1 MVLQWH
7 YGPPRSILGP
17 SSLKN
22 KFRALKTSAF
32 ERELNFKKS
41 YMIFGD
47 LEPERPLK
55 GVTQPSKYVSYR
67 KLNLKLFYIW
77 QPNIGIW
84 SLPDL

>member
-22 KFRALKTSAF
+22 RFRALKTSAF

-47 LEPERPLK
+47 LGQATP
-55 GVTQPSKYVSYR
+55 
-67 KLNLKLFYIW
+67 
-77 QPNIGIW
+77 
-84 SLPDL
+84 

>member
-22 KFRALKTSAF
+22 RFRALKTSAF
-32 ERELNFKKS
+32 ERELNFKKN
-41 YMIFGD
+41 YVIFGD
-47 LEPERPLK
+47 LGQVTLK
-55 GVTQPSKYVSYR
+55 GVTWPSKYVSYS

>member
-22 KFRALKTSAF
+22 RFRALKTSAF

-41 YMIFGD
+41 YVIFGD
-47 LEPERPLK
+47 LGQSDPLR
-55 GVTQPSKYVSYR
+55 GSLGH
-67 KLNLKLFYIW
+67 LNMSPTENWI
-77 QPNIGIW
+77 
-84 SLPDL
+84 

>member
-7 YGPPRSILGP
+7 YGAPRSIFGP

-22 KFRALKTSAF
+22 RFRALKTSAF

-47 LEPERPLK
+47 LGQATPYGGHLA
-55 GVTQPSKYVSYR
+55 
-67 KLNLKLFYIW
+67 I
-77 QPNIGIW
+77 
-84 SLPDL
+84 

>member
-22 KFRALKTSAF
+22 RFRTLKPSAF

-47 LEPERPLK
+47 LSQ
-55 GVTQPSKYVSYR
+55 VTP
-67 KLNLKLFYIW
+67 
-77 QPNIGIW
+77 
-84 SLPDL
+84 

>member
-22 KFRALKTSAF
+22 RFRALKTSAF

-41 YMIFGD
+41 YVIFGD
-47 LEPERPLK
+47 LGRATP
-55 GVTQPSKYVSYR
+55 
-67 KLNLKLFYIW
+67 
-77 QPNIGIW
+77 
-84 SLPDL
+84 

>member
-22 KFRALKTSAF
+22 RFRALKPSVF

-41 YMIFGD
+41 YMNFGD
-47 LEPERPLK
+47 LGQATP
-55 GVTQPSKYVSYR
+55 
-67 KLNLKLFYIW
+67 
-77 QPNIGIW
+77 
-84 SLPDL
+84 